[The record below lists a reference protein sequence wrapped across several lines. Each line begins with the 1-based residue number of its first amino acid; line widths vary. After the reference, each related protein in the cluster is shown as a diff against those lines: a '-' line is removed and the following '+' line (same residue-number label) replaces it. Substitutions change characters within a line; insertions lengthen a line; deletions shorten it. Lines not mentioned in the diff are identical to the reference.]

1 MTWGSF
7 GLVHI
12 TTLVLAVLINIG
24 LYHLLRHMKNRWQA
38 ILLGILS
45 FSGIIA
51 LIADLVMW
59 GSPIE
64 YLPFHLCSINA
75 LILPFSVITRNKV
88 LGNLHLLWCLGAIFA
103 LILNHGVADY
113 VIPSPAFFIYY
124 IPHILECGIPLIM
137 LKLGL
142 LRLDPRCIISTVVI
156 TISSYT
162 AIHFVNIA
170 LNNYCIANNIVDYAG
185 NLVQVNYMFSL
196 APNNPM
202 LALFYTILPYQYW
215 YMYLIIPVVIV
226 YLGAIYGTHALV
238 LRRRLKKQRAQE
250 MTA

>member
-24 LYHLLRHMKNRWQA
+24 LYYLLKHMPYRGQA
-38 ILLGILS
+38 VLLGILS
-45 FSGIIA
+45 FSGVIA

-75 LILPFSVITRNKV
+75 VILPFSVITRNKV

-103 LILNHGVADY
+103 LVLNHGVANY

-124 IPHILECGIPLIM
+124 VPHLLECGIPLIM

-142 LRLDPRCIISTVVI
+142 LRLDARCIISTVVI
-156 TISSYT
+156 TISAYT

-170 LNNYCIANNIVDYAG
+170 LNNYCVANHIVDCYG
-185 NLVQVNYMFSL
+185 ELVQLNYMFSL

-215 YMYLIIPVVIV
+215 YMYLIIPVVVV
-226 YLGAIYGTHALV
+226 YLGVIYGTHALV
-238 LRRRLKKQRAQE
+238 LHLRLKRRRAKEIA
-250 MTA
+250 T

>member
-7 GLVHI
+7 GIVHI
-12 TTLVLAVLINIG
+12 ATLILALAINIA
-24 LYHLLRHMKNRWQA
+24 LYHLLKRMPGRWQA
-38 ILLGILS
+38 ALLAVLS
-45 FSGIIA
+45 FAGIVG
-51 LIADLVMW
+51 LVADLVMW

-75 LILPFSVITRNKV
+75 LILPISVMTRNKV
-88 LGNLHLLWCLGAIFA
+88 LCNLHLLWCLGAIFA
-103 LILNHGVADY
+103 LILNHGVANY
-113 VIPSPAFFIYY
+113 TIPSPAFFIYY

-142 LRLDPRCIISTVVI
+142 LKLDARCIISTVVI
-156 TISSYT
+156 TISAYT

-170 LNNYCIANNIVDYAG
+170 LNNYCVVNNIVDYAG
-185 NLVQVNYMFSL
+185 NLIQLNYMFSL

-215 YMYLIIPVVIV
+215 YMYLIIPVVVV
-226 YLGAIYGTHALV
+226 YLGAIYGTHALIV
-238 LRRRLKKQRAQE
+238 RRKANKQKAAE
-250 MTA
+250 MSA